1 MPKEE
6 RQKQNEKKKKKKLLF
21 FSCYPNMRNSMKDIL
36 FSKL

>member
-6 RQKQNEKKKKKKLLF
+6 KQKQNEKKKKLLF
-21 FSCYPNMRNSMKDIL
+21 FSCYLNMRNNMKDIL